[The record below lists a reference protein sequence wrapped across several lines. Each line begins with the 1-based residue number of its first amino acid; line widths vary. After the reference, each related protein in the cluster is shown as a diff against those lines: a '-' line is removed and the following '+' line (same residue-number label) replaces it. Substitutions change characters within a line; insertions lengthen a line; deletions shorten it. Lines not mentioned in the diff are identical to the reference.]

1 MQGQRAV
8 RGRGKGGSEGQGLWR
23 AERESAGEEGM
34 GLHTC
39 PHNKELPEQLNSP
52 INGSTPP
59 PLHPPGSS

>member
-1 MQGQRAV
+1 MAV
-8 RGRGKGGSEGQGLWR
+8 RGRGFGGR
-23 AERESAGEEGM
+23 RERESAGEEGM